1 MKTTTERRRL
11 SPASLTAWCLPLAA
25 WGCSED
31 VESPPAPGYA
41 VTDSAGVRKVVNNE
55 PLWGAEEGWQLTPE
69 PLLTL
74 GVVDTPFAQQFH
86 EIRGV
91 TRLSDSTI
99 VVLNSGS
106 AELRAFDY
114 SGRHLWSA
122 GGRGDGPG
130 EMGRQQDQRPLLQ
143 RLAGDTLEVDNG
155 WQRIRFG
162 PGGELLDHRRLD
174 FARLHQ
180 EVGRYYVGS
189 CPQGRSYFKELIV
202 VCPTGDGSPQ
212 PGRRW
217 ESSQTTVMQIPWT
230 LDRVDTVGTF
240 FRHEKWETSVPLPLP
255 PPLRSERTSLRPA
268 PLGPKGRLWIG
279 GSPQPR
285 LLYARNDAYRIE
297 VWDLLDAT
305 LSMVVERRTP
315 RKARTEAEIFV
326 AVWLGLLQQREPDP
340 SELSLTNGRQPVV
353 DSLSIAE
360 SFFLDDLGFMW
371 VRRLPVGDDEGRR
384 WEVGAAPDFEP
395 SGWVVSL
402 PSGLHDV
409 FRPDGVYLGTVK
421 LPPAFDVMEIG
432 TDYVLGIARDEMGVE
447 YVHLYGLERG
457 GSPWLSL
464 AGRSPRRPPQHG
476 AVALRRGG

>member
-1 MKTTTERRRL
+1 MNAPTGHRRL
-11 SPASLTAWCLPLAA
+11 RFESLTVLWLVVTA
-25 WGCSED
+25 WGCSEGV
-31 VESPPAPGYA
+31 VESLQAPGYS
-41 VTDSAGVRKVVNNE
+41 VTDSARVRMVVNNE
-55 PLWGAEEGWQLTPE
+55 PLWGPGEGWDLTPE

-91 TRLSDSTI
+91 TRLRDSTI

-106 AELRAFDY
+106 GELRAFDY
-114 SGRHLWSA
+114 SGRHLWTA
-122 GGRGDGPG
+122 GGPGDGPG
-130 EMGRQQDQRPLLQ
+130 EMRTQQDQRPRLQ
-143 RLAGDTLEVDNG
+143 RRAGDTLVIDNG
-155 WQRIRFG
+155 WERIRFG
-162 PGGELLDHRRLD
+162 PGGALLDHRRVD
-174 FARLHQ
+174 VARLLQ
-180 EVGRYYVGS
+180 GLGRYYVGR
-189 CPQGRSYFKELIV
+189 CPEGRSYFKDLIV
-202 VCPTGDGSPQ
+202 ICTPSDGSPQ

-217 ESSQTTVMQIPWT
+217 ETSYTTVVQIPWT

-240 FRHEKWETSVPLPLP
+240 LRNEKWETTIPLP
-255 PPLRSERTSLRPA
+255 PPLPAGRTSPVVA
-268 PLGPKGRLWIG
+268 ALGLKGRLWIG
-279 GSPQPR
+279 GRQQPR

-315 RKARTEAEIFV
+315 RKARTEADIFV
-326 AVWLGLLQQREPDP
+326 AVWQGLLMRREPDR

-360 SFFLDDLGFMW
+360 SFFLDDRGFLW

-384 WEVGAAPDFEP
+384 WEVPAPPDYEEP
-395 SGWVVSL
+395 SGWVVWL

-421 LPPAFDVMEIG
+421 LPHDLDVMEIG
-432 TDYVLGIARDEMGVE
+432 TDYVLGVARDEMGVE

-457 GSPWLSL
+457 G
-464 AGRSPRRPPQHG
+464 PP
-476 AVALRRGG
+476 